1 MALAP
6 TTRPPRTSSARE
18 TTAPTPG
25 PRRRPG
31 RAALVAIPLALG
43 VLALVTAPWWS
54 SSPASP
60 IERPPLASE
69 LPPRTAALPLAPS
82 PATPSTTPPAAS
94 PREPI
99 PAEALAAATPALRRC
114 ATGAEGE
121 VFLELTVA
129 PGASNFTA
137 IDVVGADPEDARC
150 IRGVLD
156 EIRFSPP
163 GAPDVLL
170 KGIRP

>member
-1 MALAP
+1 
-6 TTRPPRTSSARE
+6 
-18 TTAPTPG
+18 
-25 PRRRPG
+25 
-31 RAALVAIPLALG
+31 V
-43 VLALVTAPWWS
+43 
-54 SSPASP
+54 
-60 IERPPLASE
+60 
-69 LPPRTAALPLAPS
+69 LPPVAPPPATS
-82 PATPSTTPPAAS
+82 VIPPATPSAAS

-114 ATGAEGE
+114 ATGAAGE